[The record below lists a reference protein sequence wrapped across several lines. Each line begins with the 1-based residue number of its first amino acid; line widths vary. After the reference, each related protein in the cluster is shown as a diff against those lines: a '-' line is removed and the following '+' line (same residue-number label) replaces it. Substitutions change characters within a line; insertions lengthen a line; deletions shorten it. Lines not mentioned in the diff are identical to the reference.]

1 MVWRVG
7 VHKLYHVFTGRVDS
21 YCVIEFDG
29 DSVVCNVYSLT
40 EEIEQTEWLG
50 GMAIVSP
57 FFLKRKAEETF
68 ASFCKRMKEAMEKN
82 DLSAFPV
89 KAYYVFPFNL
99 IQMEFDKNSRIT
111 LLSGEILHK

>member
-1 MVWRVG
+1 MVRRVG

-21 YCVIEFDG
+21 YCVIELDG

-57 FFLKRKAEETF
+57 FFLK
-68 ASFCKRMKEAMEKN
+68 EKQ
-82 DLSAFPV
+82 
-89 KAYYVFPFNL
+89 K
-99 IQMEFDKNSRIT
+99 KH
-111 LLSGEILHK
+111 LLLFVSE

>member
-1 MVWRVG
+1 
-7 VHKLYHVFTGRVDS
+7 
-21 YCVIEFDG
+21 
-29 DSVVCNVYSLT
+29 
-40 EEIEQTEWLG
+40 
-50 GMAIVSP
+50 
-57 FFLKRKAEETF
+57 
-68 ASFCKRMKEAMEKN
+68 MKEAMEKN